1 MNRIPELA
9 VADARPSQDGRA
21 APSRL
26 DDARLAELASRIKA
40 WGRELGFGAIGI
52 SDTDLSD
59 AEAGLAAWLEAGCHG
74 EMDYMAKHGMKRA
87 RPAELVAGTRRVI
100 SARLAYLPAET
111 LGDALDSGGAR
122 RDWRAREAAR
132 IADPQAAVV
141 SVYARGRDYHKVLR
155 NRLQTLAERIEAE
168 IGAFGHRVFT
178 DSAPVLE
185 VELAQKAGVGWRGKH
200 TLLLQRDAGSFF
212 FLGEIYVDVP
222 LPTDAQTSPDAAP
235 ETPGA
240 HCGSCARC
248 IGACPTG
255 AIVAPYRVDARRC
268 ISYLT
273 IELHGSIPEP
283 LRPLIGNRVYGCDDC
298 QLVCPWNK
306 FAQAAPVAD
315 FDVRHGLDRASLVE
329 LFEWT
334 AEQFDERMQGSA
346 IRRIGY
352 ERWLRN
358 LAVGLG
364 NALRAAPGRIEPGAR
379 AAIVAALHARLGD
392 PSVSVLVREHVE
404 WALRAA

>member
-155 NRLQTLAERIEAE
+155 NRLQTLAERIEAK
-168 IGAFGHRVFT
+168 IGR
-178 DSAPVLE
+178 
-185 VELAQKAGVGWRGKH
+185 
-200 TLLLQRDAGSFF
+200 
-212 FLGEIYVDVP
+212 
-222 LPTDAQTSPDAAP
+222 
-235 ETPGA
+235 A
-240 HCGSCARC
+240 H
-248 IGACPTG
+248 
-255 AIVAPYRVDARRC
+255 V
-268 ISYLT
+268 
-273 IELHGSIPEP
+273 
-283 LRPLIGNRVYGCDDC
+283 
-298 QLVCPWNK
+298 
-306 FAQAAPVAD
+306 
-315 FDVRHGLDRASLVE
+315 
-329 LFEWT
+329 
-334 AEQFDERMQGSA
+334 
-346 IRRIGY
+346 
-352 ERWLRN
+352 
-358 LAVGLG
+358 
-364 NALRAAPGRIEPGAR
+364 
-379 AAIVAALHARLGD
+379 
-392 PSVSVLVREHVE
+392 
-404 WALRAA
+404 